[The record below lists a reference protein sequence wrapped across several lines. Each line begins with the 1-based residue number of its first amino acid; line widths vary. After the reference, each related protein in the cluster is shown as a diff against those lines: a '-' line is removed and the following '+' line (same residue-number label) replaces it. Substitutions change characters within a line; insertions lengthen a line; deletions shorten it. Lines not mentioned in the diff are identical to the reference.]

1 MLQMISFMTAQYWQ
15 NYKERNQSSD
25 FQGLEMG
32 QEIDCKAAN
41 AAVGTDENVPCDKR
55 GIVTGLYIFVKS
67 LTCTI

>member
-1 MLQMISFMTAQYWQ
+1 MISFMTAQYWQ

-41 AAVGTDENVPCDKR
+41 ATVGTDENVPYDKR
-55 GIVTGLYIFVKS
+55 GIVTGLYTFVKS
-67 LTCTI
+67 LSCTI